1 MDQQRSGPSGAAGGL
16 SRAAG
21 QVATA
26 CLGLMVALGLL
37 NTGLRWL
44 GKQLGEN
51 LAGNAGLEG
60 QWYLFSLAFLLAA
73 APTLARGEHVRVD
86 VLSGRLS
93 PKARAWVYLVGGL
106 ALLLPFCAFAAWSTG
121 EIPAEN
127 AIRGFHGVS
136 LLLENGERTGA
147 IRVAAALR
155 GPGPRPPPDGSCG
168 AHACERLEPGGR
180 RPRARCTGRERGHR
194 GGGTT

>member
-1 MDQQRSGPSGAAGGL
+1 MEQQSAKGSAAGGL
-16 SRAAG
+16 SRG
-21 QVATA
+21 VSHVATA

-37 NTGLRWL
+37 NTSLRWL

-93 PKARAWVYLVGGL
+93 AKARAWIELLGGL
-106 ALLLPFCAFAAWSTG
+106 CLLLPFCAFAACSTG
-121 EIPAEN
+121 EMAARSLMIGEGSPDPGGLPRWPIKLVIPFAFALLGLQGLAE
-127 AIRGFHGVS
+127 
-136 LLLENGERTGA
+136 
-147 IRVAAALR
+147 LR
-155 GPGPRPPPDGSCG
+155 GALG
-168 AHACERLEPGGR
+168 RLRGR
-180 RPRARCTGRERGHR
+180 A
-194 GGGTT
+194 

>member
-21 QVATA
+21 HVATA

-93 PKARAWVYLVGGL
+93 PKARAWVDLVGGL

-121 EIPAEN
+121 EM
-127 AIRGFHGVS
+127 
-136 LLLENGERTGA
+136 
-147 IRVAAALR
+147 AARSALIFE
-155 GPGPRPPPDGSCG
+155 GSPD
-168 AHACERLEPGGR
+168 PGGLPR
-180 RPRARCTGRERGHR
+180 WPIKLLIPFAFGLLGLQGLAEVRAAFARARARA
-194 GGGTT
+194 